1 MIRVILFVGAGGF
14 LGSVSRFFISKYFQS
29 IYLSNLP
36 FGTFMVNIIGCFA
49 VGIIY
54 GIIEKYTIVNQDL
67 KLFLIVGFCGGFTTF
82 STFASENFLM
92 LKSND
97 FFYFLFYSGFS
108 VILGILA
115 LYLGILLINMFK

>member
-1 MIRVILFVGAGGF
+1 MIRIILFVGAGGF

-29 IYLSNLP
+29 IYINNLP

-54 GIIEKYTIVNQDL
+54 GIIEKYAIVNQDL

-82 STFASENFLM
+82 STFANENFLM